1 MQNIKLLLISYRVT
15 TGTEEA
21 KYLPGL
27 PGASMSVLL
36 TTKVRDKDKGTR
48 EGKKR

>member
-1 MQNIKLLLISYRVT
+1 MQFKIEVQKKQ
-15 TGTEEA
+15 A
-21 KYLPGL
+21 YLPGL

-48 EGKKR
+48 EGEKR